1 MGNNF
6 TSRVQKVIRYSKEEA
21 MRLGHDYI
29 GTEHLTLGVIKE
41 GEGIAIKI
49 LKNLGCDLEKLKKA
63 IEDATAPSGGTM
75 TIGNLPLSKRAEKAL
90 KMTYIEAKNFN
101 NDVIGTEH
109 LILSILKEKDCLAAQ
124 ILQTFNIDYAS
135 CYNELENILAG
146 KPSTPPVAKQAG
158 SSKKTKTPALDHFG
172 RDLTQMAIEGKLDPI
187 IGRQKEIERVAQVLS
202 RRKKNNPVLI
212 GEPGVGKT
220 AIAEGLAIRI
230 VEKKVSR
237 VLHNKRVV
245 ALDMGSIVAGTKY
258 RGQFEERMKA
268 LMTELEKA
276 SDVILFIDELHT
288 IVGAGG
294 ASGSLDASNM
304 FKPALARGELQCI
317 GATTLDEYRMYI
329 EKDGAL
335 ERRFQKVMVEPT
347 SVEETLEILR
357 TVKDRY
363 EKHHNVTYDSLAIS
377 SIVKLADRY
386 MSDKNFPDKA
396 IDVLD
401 EAGSRVH
408 MENIIVPKEI
418 LEYEAD
424 IERIRTEKESLAKLQ
439 DFERAAKLRDQE
451 RNLVEQL
458 DGARQ
463 RWEIEEESRTAVVN
477 EDDVASVVAMMT
489 GIPTQRMA
497 LNESERLLD
506 MNDILK
512 SKIIGQ
518 DDAVYTITKAIRRAR
533 AGLKDPNRPIGSF
546 IFLGP
551 TGVGKTYLA
560 KKLAEYLFESVNA
573 LIRIDMSEYM
583 EKFNVSRLV
592 GSPPGY
598 VGYEEGGILTEKVR
612 RHPYSVILLDEIE
625 KAHPDVFNLLLQVFD
640 EGHLTD
646 SLGHKVDFKNTIIV
660 MTSNIGVRHLK
671 NTSGYGFTSA
681 ETNKF
686 ENMKSKISDELKHA
700 FNPEFLNRIDDV
712 VIFKQLDEDESM
724 QIINLT
730 LKEVV
735 EKLNEKNIEFQLTDG
750 AKKFLVEQ
758 GFDPLYGAR
767 PLKRAIQ
774 KHLEDPI
781 ADELLKGTFK
791 EGSVVQV
798 KLKGKNELTFTEID
812 RKEINKKAASDI
824 HQN

>member
-1 MGNNF
+1 MSNNF

-41 GEGIAIKI
+41 GEGIACKI
-49 LKNLGCDLEKLKKA
+49 LRNLGVDLEKLKKA

-109 LILSILKEKDCLAAQ
+109 LLLSILKEKDCLAAQ
-124 ILQTFNIDYAS
+124 ILATFNVDYAA

-146 KPSTPPVAKQAG
+146 KPSTPPAPKQVP
-158 SSKKTKTPALDHFG
+158 KKTKTPALDHFG
-172 RDLTQMAIEGKLDPI
+172 RDLTQMALESKLDPI
-187 IGRQKEIERVAQVLS
+187 IGRQKEIERVAQILS

-276 SDVILFIDELHT
+276 TEVILFIDELHT

-347 SVEETLEILR
+347 SAEETLEILK
-357 TVKDRY
+357 TVKERY
-363 EKHHNVTYDSLAIS
+363 EKHHNVIYDNEALEAI
-377 SIVKLADRY
+377 IKLADRY
-386 MSDKNFPDKA
+386 ITDKNFPDKA

-401 EAGSRVH
+401 ESGSRVH

-418 LEYEAD
+418 LEYEAE
-424 IERIRTEKESLAKLQ
+424 IERIRVEKESLAKLQ

-451 RNLVEQL
+451 RNLTEKL
-458 DGARQ
+458 ENARQ
-463 RWEIEEESRTAVVN
+463 RWELEEETRVANVSEDDIAAVVG
-477 EDDVASVVAMMT
+477 MMT
-489 GIPTQRMA
+489 GIPTQRIA
-497 LNESERLLD
+497 VSESEKLLD
-506 MNDILK
+506 MNEVLEK
-512 SKIIGQ
+512 NIIGQ
-518 DDAVYTITKAIRRAR
+518 DDAIHTITKAIRRAR

-560 KKLAEYLFESVNA
+560 KKLAEYLFENQNA

-598 VGYEEGGILTEKVR
+598 VGYEEGGLLTERVR
-612 RHPYSVILLDEIE
+612 RHPYSVVLLDEIE
-625 KAHPDVFNLLLQVFD
+625 KAHPDVFNLLLQVMD

-646 SLGHKVDFKNTIIV
+646 SLGHKVDFKNTILI
-660 MTSNIGVRHLK
+660 MTSNIGVKYLK
-671 NTSGYGFTSA
+671 NTGGYGFTTES
-681 ETNKF
+681 TSGSF
-686 ENMKSKISDELKHA
+686 ENMKKKIFDEMRNA
-700 FNPEFLNRIDDV
+700 FNPEFLNRVDETV
-712 VIFKQLDEDESM
+712 VFKQFTEDDSM
-724 QIINLT
+724 KIVELT
-730 LKEVV
+730 LEEVLK
-735 EKLNEKNIEFQLTDG
+735 KLIDKKINFNLTDG
-750 AKKFLVEQ
+750 AKKFLVEK
-758 GFDPLYGAR
+758 GFDPMYGAR

-774 KHLEDPI
+774 KHIEDPI
-781 ADELLKGTFK
+781 ADELLKGKFRD
-791 EGSVVQV
+791 GSTIQI
-798 KLKGKNELTFTEID
+798 KIKGNELHFSEMS
-812 RKEINKKAASDI
+812 NKKDKKESDI
-824 HQN
+824 TT